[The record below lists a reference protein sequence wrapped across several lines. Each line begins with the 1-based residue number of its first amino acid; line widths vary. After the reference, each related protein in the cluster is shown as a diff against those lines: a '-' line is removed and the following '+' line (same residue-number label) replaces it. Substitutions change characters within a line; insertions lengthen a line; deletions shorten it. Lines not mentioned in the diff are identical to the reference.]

1 MSSQCRASLDTPRGG
16 AEQASVVQAPLP
28 SFHHMSILPWPTAR
42 ETASWT
48 RVSILQTPPLLSLAL
63 SFLIS
68 EVNNDPTIG
77 GGRAHTGLGDKVQ
90 ALAVTA
96 VPARGQCT
104 GLSEPLRTCCTCHGL
119 AGHSGSAPGTN
130 RSGAEEDSD
139 HGLIL
144 TGVRQPL
151 ELQLEVDEPHHG
163 IFMFLRLLRK
173 LQITS

>member
-1 MSSQCRASLDTPRGG
+1 MEPEHCNTVSARSACCWETPHVARSLRCVGHVWGRQPVSSQCRASLDTPRGG

-28 SFHHMSILPWPTAR
+28 SFHHVSILPWPTAR

-48 RVSILQTPPLLSLAL
+48 RVSTLQTPPLLSLAL

-130 RSGAEEDSD
+130 
-139 HGLIL
+139 
-144 TGVRQPL
+144 
-151 ELQLEVDEPHHG
+151 
-163 IFMFLRLLRK
+163 
-173 LQITS
+173 